1 MPAWRA
7 MAIRCGGQLLDAPSA
22 EATTMAFSKAS
33 RVRMRDGLAHH
44 VADAFAGGV
53 GHLAA
58 LR

>member
-33 RVRMRDGLAHH
+33 RVRMRDGRISSRTMSQMRLP
-44 VADAFAGGV
+44 VA
-53 GHLAA
+53 
-58 LR
+58 